1 MKRKVNNLLATD
13 SRIQN
18 HIIGEVVAKEKQNM
32 NTKILL
38 RSLLLFFFCITK
50 LNAQEVLT
58 IENAVKIAL
67 ENNFEIK
74 LAANNLDIVKTNVAI
89 GNAGML
95 PKVTASLVDA
105 NRIENSTQTLQNG
118 TINKL
123 DNAKNNSLNYG
134 VGLDWTVFDGFKMFA
149 RLDQLKELQKL
160 GEAQLKGAIIL
171 KISEVNAVYFDLVQQ
186 QQQLSALDTTILI
199 SNQRLALAQ
208 NRFNIGK
215 ASKLE
220 VLNAQVDINTD
231 KVALL
236 RQKESYAN
244 RKIILNQ
251 ILARDS
257 KVDFKVVD
265 QVKVDSKLVL
275 AELIALSEKQNPQLE
290 SEIIKKR
297 VSELQLKQIKA
308 DRYPRINVTTG
319 YNFLESESSLGFTS
333 AFSSRGLSYGLRASL
348 NVFDGFAQNRN
359 EKIAK
364 IQLENSKIAIEQ
376 QNLLL
381 ISELSIAFQTYLT
394 NLELI
399 DLEETNEAIAQQ
411 NLNITV
417 DKFRIGTITTLEF
430 RAAQLNYINSKVRY
444 SNAQFQAKLS
454 EIALRELAGNIS
466 F

>member
-1 MKRKVNNLLATD
+1 MKTKN
-13 SRIQN
+13 
-18 HIIGEVVAKEKQNM
+18 IIK
-32 NTKILL
+32 
-38 RSLLLFFFCITK
+38 SLIFFFFCIIK
-50 LNAQEVLT
+50 INAQEVLT
-58 IENAVKIAL
+58 IENAIKIAL

-74 LAANNLDIVKTNVAI
+74 LASNNLDINKTNVAV

-95 PKVTASLVDA
+95 PKLTATLVDA
-105 NRIENSTQTLQNG
+105 NRIENSSQTRQDG
-118 TINKL
+118 TVNAL

-149 RLDQLKELQKL
+149 KLDQLKELQKL
-160 GEAQLKGAIIL
+160 GEAQLKRTIIM
-171 KISEVNAVYFDLVQQ
+171 KISEVNSVYFDLVQQ
-186 QQQLSALDTTILI
+186 QQQLAALDTTIVI
-199 SNQRLALAQ
+199 STQRLTLAQ

-220 VLNAQVDINTD
+220 VLNAQVDLNTD
-231 KVALL
+231 KVTLL
-236 RQKESYAN
+236 RQKESYIN
-244 RKIILNQ
+244 RKIALNQ

-265 QVKVDSKLVL
+265 EVTVDGKLIL
-275 AELIALSEKQNPQLE
+275 ADLMALAEKQNPQLE
-290 SEIIKKR
+290 SEIINKR
-297 VSELQLKQIKA
+297 VSELQLKQIRGE
-308 DRYPRINVTTG
+308 RYPTLNLTSG

-333 AFSSRGLSYGLRASL
+333 QFSARGLSYGFRASL

-364 IQLENSKIAIEQ
+364 IQIENAKIAIEKQ
-376 QNLLL
+376 SLLL
-381 ISELSIAFQTYLT
+381 NTELATAFQTYLT

-399 DLEETNEAIAQQ
+399 QLEETNEAIAKQ
-411 NLNITV
+411 NLNITL

-430 RAAQLNYINSKVRY
+430 RTAQLNYINAKVRY

-454 EIALRELAGNIS
+454 EIALKELAGNIS